1 MTHRLRTT
9 GIVMFSY
16 SKSNSKLNLFKN
28 QAYLIEYVMA
38 LKLLKDL
45 LNLKYSMKKASLDW
59 QKCQLLR
66 LPPTKMMGVLGACFK
81 RDKAGDRE
89 KLLHALPAAR
99 ALDNCEH
106 IRVDCPIQTYQS
118 RLVFPTFLIYRKTS
132 QTLWVWQLKGATSAP
147 QQNHQDDHRGAYSNH
162 PGRGLVSVTFTDT
175 EAIWITFPAQIHPSQ
190 VSAGVDGW
198 PSLYQFSNSKQQVP
212 LHKAAG
218 AWSVH
223 FICKNQCLFFLELL
237 SVPLWERRT
246 HRLHTERET
255 HKVGLNVNTQ
265 ATMILFTN

>member
-81 RDKAGDRE
+81 RDKAGDCE

-118 RLVFPTFLIYRKTS
+118 RLVFPHSSSTGKPLRPCGSGSWRGQPLPHNKTIKM
-132 QTLWVWQLKGATSAP
+132 TTEE
-147 QQNHQDDHRGAYSNH
+147 HT
-162 PGRGLVSVTFTDT
+162 VTILA
-175 EAIWITFPAQIHPSQ
+175 EA
-190 VSAGVDGW
+190 
-198 PSLYQFSNSKQQVP
+198 
-212 LHKAAG
+212 
-218 AWSVH
+218 
-223 FICKNQCLFFLELL
+223 
-237 SVPLWERRT
+237 
-246 HRLHTERET
+246 
-255 HKVGLNVNTQ
+255 
-265 ATMILFTN
+265 